1 MENTYRTFAKVVYAI
16 HKDKIIE
23 WAKDDS
29 NTELKAACLKVITAA
44 QDKP

>member
-1 MENTYRTFAKVVYAI
+1 MGNGYRTFAKAMYAI

-29 NTELKAACLKVITAA
+29 NTELKSACLVLITTA
-44 QDKP
+44 QEKP